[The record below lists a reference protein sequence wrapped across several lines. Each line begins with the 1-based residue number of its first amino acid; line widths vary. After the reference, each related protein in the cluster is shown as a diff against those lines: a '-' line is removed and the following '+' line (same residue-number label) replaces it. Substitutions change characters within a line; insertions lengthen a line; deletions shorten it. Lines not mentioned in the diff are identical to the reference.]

1 MENREQN
8 SSIHASNIKFLTPTS
23 DADPRHTYRTALTKA
38 INQEGVTN
46 IAISG
51 SYGAGKTSIINT
63 FLDEQTDKNKYIRI
77 SLASFKSANNTSND
91 AGNTTFVGDD
101 IGLTIE
107 KSILQQIFYKVEKSK
122 LPYSKLKRIVE
133 PESWTLTR
141 AIVTLLI
148 FAVLGH
154 LSLDTEYL
162 LSIVG
167 ANWIVASGW
176 FVTILTLFIGY
187 FMLHYGAKYLSS
199 LKLDKVTIKDAEF
212 SLGGDKDDDSLINR
226 HIDEI
231 LYFFETTPYK
241 YLIIED
247 LDRYGNIAIYEKLRE
262 LNTLINNYDK
272 IKSKK
277 EKVIFIYAIKDDFF
291 VGENRS
297 KFFNIIIPV
306 VPYINASG
314 NSRDLFIRDLRDAG
328 ISKTVVC
335 DQLLKDISKFV
346 HDRRLLTNIINEFL
360 IYLDELNHELDLSKI
375 NPEKLFCM
383 IVYKNFFPG
392 DFADLHQSKGWL
404 YDVFNKKRRDLQK
417 KIIGN
422 LETEIENIHVQITEV
437 KQEVLS
443 SEIELRSVY
452 LMRALNSI
460 DVDIKDIQINRNWQT
475 PKEILANKPFFE
487 IFINGGTFNARNFG
501 NGQMGI
507 NSPSF
512 ADEYFSRI
520 DKVINNNTEKID
532 ELKNNLLML
541 QSKRS
546 LLLAQNLASL
556 MRESSNHGI
565 FDDQKDLYEKA
576 GYSKEDITCKL
587 EAPNLLA
594 YFIREEKISEDYAK
608 YISYYHN
615 GGSLSPSDNKFI
627 VRVIEGVKS
636 DIYLRI
642 DNSVLV
648 IDELSENKF
657 LSPAIL
663 NIDIIATLFE
673 NIDKYPEHCNIVFKL
688 LENEEYAL
696 SFIPVFI
703 QENIVR
709 AGNFVK
715 YFIEH
720 DVDFWKKLE
729 EFNISD
735 AQLFVLLG
743 YLLQTCDKETLLS
756 QGDAL
761 KDYIF
766 RSGDVL
772 FSMLTAE
779 QNSMMMTLLPV
790 LGGKFSNVDVPA
802 SDEGELLF
810 NCMVEFNLYEIN
822 PMMIT
827 VIMLMMGNEASE
839 RGVISKQ
846 LTEYSKIQNSNINT
860 LKQYIE
866 ENIDEYVDRI
876 YLRTLNSEGSN
887 ENEESILIL
896 IQHKTLSKS
905 MKNKIIVTMATRIRE
920 VSEIEFNL
928 ELFRQLFSKIKVAPT
943 WENVYYCYSNF
954 GNVLELDESLVTYLS
969 NLEIATILSESQFSD
984 SSTQK
989 IFSKAIIF
997 DLDMTPELLRL
1008 YRLVIAPF
1016 DNVSGIDCSEKTITN
1031 VYNAGFINSNAI
1043 NYEFLQTHTSGLH
1056 LNMIEADFERAM
1068 SYIFELAFDESTALG
1083 VLRNKKISAIQ
1094 RFVYLSKI
1102 GLTMLNEANLFDLVG
1117 DILYDIKDNDSII
1130 YDFGFLTYA
1139 SKSSLEINQKIEL
1152 VMKIIDTLSTEQIYS
1167 FLEDLEGHYKNLR
1180 PSEGGKR
1187 SYEFTNNK
1195 YNQLIFKKLEDLEI
1209 VGKVHI
1215 VDDEITVNRK
1225 KKVRSD
1231 RSN

>member
-91 AGNTTFVGDD
+91 AGNTTFVGDG

-141 AIVTLLI
+141 AIVILLI

-314 NSRDLFIRDLRDAG
+314 NSRDLFVKDLRDAG
-328 ISKTVVC
+328 ISETVVS

-360 IYLDELNHELDLSKI
+360 IYLDELNPELDLSKI

-383 IVYKNFFPG
+383 IVYKNFFPS

-422 LETEIENIHVQITEV
+422 LETEIENIHVQVTEA

-452 LMRALNSI
+452 LIRIINEMNI
-460 DVDIKDIQINRNWQT
+460 DVKAIFLNGSWLTLRQ
-475 PKEILANKPFFE
+475 ILANESLFRELLKGGS
-487 IFINGGTFNARNFG
+487 IQIQHSNGAQTYG
-501 NGQMGI
+501 NCSSYE
-507 NSPSF
+507 N
-512 ADEYFSRI
+512 EYISRI
-520 DKVINNNTEKID
+520 NRVRNNNTEKID
-532 ELKNNLLML
+532 ELKIHLASL

-546 LLLAQNLASL
+546 LTLTQSMAKMMIAYP
-556 MRESSNHGI
+556 NHGV

-576 GYSKEDITCKL
+576 GYSEEDIACKL

-594 YFIREEKISEDYAK
+594 YFIREEKISRDYAA
-608 YISYYHN
+608 YISYYHS
-615 GGSLSPSDNKFI
+615 GGSLSPSDNEFI
-627 VRVIEGVKS
+627 IRVIEGVIS
-636 DIYLRI
+636 DIDLRI
-642 DNSVLV
+642 DNPALV

-657 LSPAIL
+657 LSQAIL
-663 NIDIIATLFE
+663 NMDIIATLYE
-673 NIDKYPEHCNIVFKL
+673 NQGKYQEHCNIIFNL
-688 LENEEYAL
+688 LKNEENAR
-696 SFIPVFI
+696 SFIPIFI
-703 QENIVR
+703 QEDIIR
-709 AGNFVK
+709 AGKFVK

-720 DVDFWKKLE
+720 DVHFWKRME
-729 EFNISD
+729 AFDISD
-735 AQLFVLLG
+735 AKLFVLLCYMLG
-743 YLLQTCDKETLLS
+743 ACDKETLLA

-772 FSMLTAE
+772 FTIPNAEENSMLL
-779 QNSMMMTLLPV
+779 MLLPV
-790 LGGKFSNVDVPA
+790 LDGKFSNVDVPMT
-802 SDEGELLF
+802 DEGEQLF
-810 NCMVEFNLYEIN
+810 NCMVEFNLYEITAQ
-822 PMMIT
+822 MIAT
-827 VIMLMMGNEASE
+827 VMIAMGNEAFDEYTST
-839 RGVISKQ
+839 KQ
-846 LTEYSKIQNSNINT
+846 VTEYAKILNSNIDT

-866 ENIDEYVDRI
+866 ENINEYVSRV
-876 YLRTLNSEGSN
+876 YLQTLDGEIST
-887 ENEESILIL
+887 ENEESILAL
-896 IQHKTLSKS
+896 IQHKALSKS
-905 MKNKIIVTMATRIRE
+905 MKNRIIESIATRISN
-920 VSEIEFNL
+920 VSEIEFDP
-928 ELFRQLFSKIKVAPT
+928 ELFYQLFLKIKVAPT
-943 WENVYYCYSNF
+943 WENIYNYYSNI
-954 GNVLELDESLVTYLS
+954 GNVLEIDEALAAYLT
-969 NLEIATILSESQFSD
+969 NLEIATTLSQTKFTD
-984 SSTQK
+984 SSTQR

-997 DLDMTPELLRL
+997 NPYMMPELLRL
-1008 YRLVIAPF
+1008 YRVVIAPF
-1016 DNVSGIDCSEKTITN
+1016 DDISGIDCSEKIITN
-1031 VYNAGFINSNAI
+1031 VYNAGFINSNAT
-1043 NYEFLQTHTSGLH
+1043 NYEYLQIHTTGLH
-1056 LNMIEADFERAM
+1056 LKMIEADFERAM
-1068 SYIFELAFDESTALG
+1068 GYIIELPFDKNNALY
-1083 VLRNKKISAIQ
+1083 VLQSKKISAIQ

-1102 GLTMLNEANLFDLVG
+1102 GLTALNEADLFDPISE
-1117 DILYDIKDNDSII
+1117 ILYAIKDNGSII
-1130 YDFGFLTYA
+1130 YDFNFLTYA

-1152 VMKIIDTLSTEQIYS
+1152 VMKIIDSLSTEQIYS
-1167 FLEDLEGHYKNLR
+1167 FLEDLEGHYKYLR

-1187 SYEFTNNK
+1187 SYEFANNK
-1195 YNQLIFKKLEDLEI
+1195 YNQLIFKKLEGLEI

-1215 VDDEITVNRK
+1215 FDNEITVNRK